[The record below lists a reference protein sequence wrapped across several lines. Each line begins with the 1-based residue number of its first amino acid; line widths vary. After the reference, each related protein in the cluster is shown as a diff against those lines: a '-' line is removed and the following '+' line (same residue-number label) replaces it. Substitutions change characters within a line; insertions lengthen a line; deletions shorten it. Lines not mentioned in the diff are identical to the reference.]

1 MVLGVLLLYESNITS
16 AYNLISSKGLAVT
29 INYKTPGVYDVNTG
43 SISNT
48 TLSQT
53 GYAVL
58 VNNAFGDDRKSSS
71 SEVSEHDVLITILLS
86 SKGINTPYLND
97 EIVISGVSH
106 TITRIKTISPNYD
119 EAIIHI
125 VELKR

>member
-1 MVLGVLLLYESNITS
+1 MPS
-16 AYNLISSKGLAVT
+16 A
-29 INYKTPGVYDVNTG
+29 YDVNTG

-119 EAIIHI
+119 EAIIYI

>member
-1 MVLGVLLLYESNITS
+1 MYESNITS
-16 AYNLISSKGLAVT
+16 AYNLISSKGLAVI
-29 INYKTPGVYDVNTG
+29 INYKTPGAYDVNTG
-43 SISNT
+43 SVSNT

-58 VNNAFGDDRKSSS
+58 INNAFGDDKKSSS

-119 EAIIHI
+119 EAIIYI

>member
-1 MVLGVLLLYESNITS
+1 MYESNITS

-29 INYKTPGVYDVNTG
+29 INYKTPGAYDVNTG

-58 VNNAFGDDRKSSS
+58 VNNAFGDDKKSSS
-71 SEVSEHDVLITILLS
+71 SEVSEHDVSITILLS

-119 EAIIHI
+119 EAIIYI

>member
-1 MVLGVLLLYESNITS
+1 MGLCQLHESNINS

-29 INYKTPGVYDVNTG
+29 INYKTPGAYDVNTG
-43 SISNT
+43 LINNT
-48 TLSQT
+48 TLSLT

-58 VNNAFGDDRKSSS
+58 INNALGDEKRLSN
-71 SEVSEHDVLITILLS
+71 SEVVDHDILITILLS

-119 EAIIHI
+119 EAIIYI